1 MTIRTP
7 LATLLLGLALAGLA
21 TAPARAAE
29 ADEATIRKLVEQL
42 GADSFAEREAAT
54 KQLDRIGLP
63 ALKALQEAA
72 RSRDA
77 EVRKRASGLAD
88 KLEKRVASARVLT
101 PKEVHLV
108 YKDTPLKAALE
119 DLRKKTGYNVVLHD
133 PENKLQ
139 GRKVTL
145 DTGKTTFWSAL
156 EQFCAAA
163 ELSEGD
169 PTHRAN
175 PAAGNAFPLPVPVP
189 LPAPVPGIRIAPAR
203 RVVPAQ
209 KEQPARPEQKPDAQ
223 KEQPAKPEQKS
234 EKRPD
239 QPAKPEQ
246 KQGAQND
253 AERKE
258 AVKKALLVLQQLQV
272 QPAVQP
278 AGPAVARIAA
288 LQLDSSGY
296 RGAVS
301 GQITLV
307 PGKPKKLPSDT
318 SSSVRVRQADPAT
331 RPVSFGE
338 QEVGVLLEIAPEPRL
353 RWQQVTAVMIDRAID
368 DRGQKLSQADTAT
381 DPNRVQVNGNVII
394 IRGGVVMPGVG
405 GRFATSAGGV
415 HHYTAV
421 RLKKGDQASKGLKEL
436 SGTISGLVLSD
447 PEKMLV
453 LDDLGTVG
461 KRVQG
466 KDGGRLEITGVEK
479 QADGSTHLTFEFEAP
494 PGVYAETG
502 TPGVRVNRQVQIQN
516 GQMVAVAIA
525 SSGYSPYGV
534 TVEDGK
540 GNPLPAS
547 VRVNYKRTPGVA
559 GVKMQYVAVLPAA
572 DGKQAAA
579 ARLVYT
585 GRRQTSVTVPFKLT
599 DLPLK

>member
-175 PAAGNAFPLPVPVP
+175 PAAGNVFPLPVPVP
-189 LPAPVPGIRIAPAR
+189 LPAPAPGIRIAPAR

-209 KEQPARPEQKPDAQ
+209 KEQPAKPEQKPDAQ
-223 KEQPAKPEQKS
+223 KE
-234 EKRPD
+234 

-258 AVKKALLVLQQLQV
+258 AVKKAVLALQQLQV

-278 AGPAVARIAA
+278 APAVARIAA
-288 LQLDSSGY
+288 LQLDSLAY
-296 RGAVS
+296 RGTVS

-331 RPVSFGE
+331 RPASFGE

-368 DRGQKLSQADTAT
+368 DRGQKLSQADSAT

-394 IRGGVVMPGVG
+394 IRGGMVMPG
-405 GRFATSAGGV
+405 GRFASSAGGV

-421 RLKKGDQASKGLKEL
+421 RLKKGDQASKALKEL

-453 LDDLGTVG
+453 VTDLSTVG

-502 TPGVRVNRQVQIQN
+502 TPGVRVNRQVQMQN

-534 TVEDGK
+534 TVEDSK

-547 VRVNYKRTPGVA
+547 VRVNYKRNPGVA
-559 GVKMQYVAVLPAA
+559 GIKMQYVAVLPAA